1 MDERATNYET
11 KIYLQWLLFSP
22 PLCSMD
28 ISGPSSIEWCKVY
41 TSYRLNILL
50 EDILL
55 EMIGSSAKKTCAQ
68 KLGTDLT
75 SELTNS

>member
-1 MDERATNYET
+1 
-11 KIYLQWLLFSP
+11 
-22 PLCSMD
+22 MD

-55 EMIGSSAKKTCAQ
+55 EMIWSSAKKTCAQ